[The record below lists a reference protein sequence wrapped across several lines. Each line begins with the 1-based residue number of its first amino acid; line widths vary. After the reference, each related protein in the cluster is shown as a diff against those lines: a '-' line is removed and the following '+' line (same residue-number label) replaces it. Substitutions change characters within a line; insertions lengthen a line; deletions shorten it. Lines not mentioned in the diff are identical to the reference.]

1 MPENTQPLWTRSFT
15 TLILGSAVTMLG
27 HALSG
32 FAVSLLVLDY
42 TGSVMLYSLYMVA
55 YCLPMVL
62 MPLLAGPWMDN
73 FSRVKMIYGLDFF
86 SAFLYLGAWALLRRG
101 LFSYGPFLL
110 AVLLV
115 GSIDSIYMV
124 AYDSLFPTL
133 ISEGNYRKGYAV
145 SSLLYPLATIMTP
158 VASWIYERWG
168 VEPLFLANFFLFFMA
183 AAFET
188 QIKAPENYRV
198 GKSGHHPRGYMFSEL
213 KAGLRYLK
221 SEPGLM
227 VISVY
232 FFFSMLCDHAAALT
246 FLPYFKATAGLGV
259 MMYSFVQ
266 AFGVAGR
273 LLGGAIQYRFRI
285 PASKKLG
292 IALFVYVAYSLLHG
306 TLLFLPPRAMI
317 LNCFITGILGITSY
331 NIRLSTTQSYVPDE
345 YRGRF
350 TGIFQMITQAGAV
363 VGQLLGGALGEVF
376 PLRPLAVF
384 FHGVLILVALGFLF
398 PCSRHIRPIYNRDV

>member
-1 MPENTQPLWTRSFT
+1 MPEKITPLWTRSFT

-27 HALSG
+27 HSLSG

-73 FSRVKMIYGLDFF
+73 FSRVKMIYALDFF
-86 SAFLYLGAWALLRRG
+86 SAFLYLGAWMLLRRG

-115 GSIDSIYMV
+115 GSIDSIYLV
-124 AYDSLFPTL
+124 AFDSLFPTL
-133 ISEGNYRKGYAV
+133 ITEGNYRKGYAV

-158 VASWIYERWG
+158 VASWIYQKWG
-168 VEPLFLANFFLFFMA
+168 IEPLFLTNFFLFFIA

-188 QIKAPENYRV
+188 GIKAPETYRE
-198 GKSGHHPRGYMFSEL
+198 GKTVRRERGYMLSEL
-213 KAGLRYLK
+213 KAGLHYLRG
-221 SEPGLM
+221 EPGLL

-232 FFFSMLCDHAAALT
+232 FFFTMLCDHAAALMY
-246 FLPYFKATAGLGV
+246 LPYFKATAGLGV
-259 MMYSFVQ
+259 MMYSYIQ

-273 LLGGAIQYRFRI
+273 LMGGALQYRFQL
-285 PASKKLG
+285 PAERKLLIALG
-292 IALFVYVAYSLLHG
+292 IYVCYSLLHG
-306 TLLFLPPRAMI
+306 SLLFLPPWAMI
-317 LNCFITGILGITSY
+317 LNCFVTGILGITSY

-350 TGIFQMITQAGAV
+350 TGIFQMITQAGTV
-363 VGQLLGGALGEVF
+363 IGQLLGGVLGEIF
-376 PLRPLAVF
+376 PLRSLVVA
-384 FHGVLILVALGFLF
+384 FHGFLILVCLGFLF
-398 PCSRHIRPIYNRDV
+398 PCSRYVRPIFNRDV

>member
-1 MPENTQPLWTRSFT
+1 MPENKLWTRSFT

-73 FSRVKMIYGLDFF
+73 FSRIKMIYRLDFL
-86 SAFLYLGAWALLRRG
+86 SAFLYLGAWVLLRQG

-133 ISEGNYRKGYAV
+133 ITEGNYRKAYAV

-158 VASWIYERWG
+158 VASWIYQKWG
-168 VEPLFLANFFLFFMA
+168 VEPLFLANFFLFLIA
-183 AAFET
+183 AVFET
-188 QIKAPENYRV
+188 GIKAPETYRE
-198 GKSGHHPRGYMFSEL
+198 GKPVHRERGYMLSEL
-213 KAGLRYLK
+213 KEGLRYLK
-221 SEPGLM
+221 SEPGLL

-232 FFFSMLCDHAAALT
+232 FFFSMLCDHAAALMY
-246 FLPYFKATAGLGV
+246 LPYFKATAGLGV
-259 MMYSFVQ
+259 MMYSYVQ

-273 LLGGAIQYRFRI
+273 LAGGLLHYRFRI
-285 PASKKLG
+285 PAKRKLA
-292 IALFVYVAYSLLHG
+292 ITIFIYLAYSLFQC
-306 TLLFLPPRAMI
+306 TLLYLPPWVMI
-317 LNCFITGILGITSY
+317 VSCFFAGILGVTSY
-331 NIRLSTTQSYVPDE
+331 NIRLSATQSYVPDE

-350 TGIFQMITQAGAV
+350 SGCFQMITQAGTV
-363 VGQLLGGALGEVF
+363 VGQLLGGALGEIF
-376 PLRPLAVF
+376 PLRGLVVF
-384 FHGVLILVALGFLF
+384 FYAFLILVCLGFLL
-398 PCSRHIRPIYNRDV
+398 PCSRYVRDIFNREV